1 VDVRCSDWESTLEPR
16 PEEPAGQPAIRLG
29 LQQIRGFPVGAGA
42 RQVEARRVCA
52 FRDVQDLCLRAELDA
67 KARRVLADAG
77 ALRGLAGHRHR
88 AHWATA
94 GVEAARPLLTAAPE
108 AAVTL
113 PVPSEA
119 ENLLADYASLGF
131 TLGRHPLRILRAR
144 LQAGRCLSSQ
154 ALRALAHGTPV
165 RHAGLVTSRQR
176 PSTANGTTFLTLE
189 DEHGMVNVIVWRRL
203 YEQQRRVLLESRLLC
218 VEGRVESAD
227 GVQHLVASRLQ
238 DLSALLGELD
248 VRARDFH

>member
-1 VDVRCSDWESTLEPR
+1 
-16 PEEPAGQPAIRLG
+16 G
-29 LQQIRGFPVGAGA
+29 LQQIRGLSATAGGRLVQA
-42 RQVEARRVCA
+42 RKAGA
-52 FRDVQDLCLRAELDA
+52 FRDVQDLCLRAGLDA
-67 KARRVLADAG
+67 KARGLLAEAG

-88 AHWATA
+88 AHWAAA
-94 GVEAARPLLTAAPE
+94 GVEASRPLLAAAPE
-108 AAVTL
+108 QDVRL

-119 ENLLADYASLGF
+119 ANLLADYASLGF
-131 TLGRHPLRILRAR
+131 TLGRHPLEILRAR
-144 LQAGRCLSSQ
+144 LKARRCLSSQ
-154 ALRALAHGTPV
+154 ALRALTHGTPV

-189 DEHGMVNVIVWRRL
+189 DEHGMVNVIVWRSL

-227 GVQHLVASRLQ
+227 GVQHLVASRLH